1 MKDYFPSSPYFFR
14 IVKIAMVLLVGI
26 LLLLAIVAPAPLNE
40 PANITQTPN
49 PAKAAWF
56 FLWVQELASYS
67 KYLVYMIMLIGLF
80 FLLLPF
86 LPGISESEQAK
97 WLPKDQQWINTVAL
111 IIFLRHIRIND
122 YCHVFQGE
130 KLGLRIFILTHLI
143 GAFVV
148 NRPLF
153 L

>member
-1 MKDYFPSSPYFFR
+1 MKDFLPSSPYLFR

-86 LPGISESEQAK
+86 LPGISEAKQAK

-111 IIFLRHIRIND
+111 IIFFGISALTIIAMFFR
-122 YCHVFQGE
+122 GE
-130 KLGLRIFILTHLI
+130 NW
-143 GAFVV
+143 AFVS
-148 NRPLF
+148 LF
-153 L
+153 

>member
-1 MKDYFPSSPYFFR
+1 MKDFLPSSPYLFR

-26 LLLLAIVAPAPLNE
+26 LLLLAMVVPAPLNE

-67 KYLVYMIMLIGLF
+67 KYFVYMIIFIGLF

-86 LPGISESEQAK
+86 LPGISEAKQAK
-97 WLPKDQQWINTVAL
+97 WLPKDQQWVNTFTL
-111 IIFLRHIRIND
+111 IIFFGVSALTMIAMFFRGRNW
-122 YCHVFQGE
+122 VF
-130 KLGLRIFILTHLI
+130 
-143 GAFVV
+143 VS
-148 NRPLF
+148 LF
-153 L
+153 

>member
-1 MKDYFPSSPYFFR
+1 MKDFLPSSPYLFR

-26 LLLLAIVAPAPLNE
+26 LLLLAMVVPASLNE
-40 PANITQTPN
+40 PANIIQTPN

-86 LPGISESEQAK
+86 LPGIAEAKQAK
-97 WLPKDQQWINTVAL
+97 WLPKDQQWVNTVTL
-111 IIFLRHIRIND
+111 IIFFGISALTIIAMFFR
-122 YCHVFQGE
+122 GE
-130 KLGLRIFILTHLI
+130 NW
-143 GAFVV
+143 AFVS
-148 NRPLF
+148 LF
-153 L
+153 